1 MTEGDSRADLTPLQS
16 FVADVQQ
23 VRIAR
28 KFTLKSLGIAT
39 GYSESYVCKV
49 EKGVLIPSDKFAM
62 GCDRAFGTGTLFTRQ
77 LRRALA
83 SDHPSWFAPY
93 IQLELRA
100 AEILDY
106 STMFIMGM
114 LQTEEYARATLRA
127 YHPRDGQAVLESRV
141 AGRIRRYEV
150 MERPSPPLLWVVL
163 HEACLHTQVG
173 GREVMAAQLERLV
186 AEAAGPHVTLQVL
199 PFAAGS
205 PVTGAPFTVLTF
217 KDGPSVVQSEGGPLG
232 GRLSEDPKTVANA
245 HQVYHRLR
253 ADALSPDASVAR
265 IKSMLK
271 EYTE

>member
-1 MTEGDSRADLTPLQS
+1 MAEDEPRADLTPVQS

-23 VRIAR
+23 VRLAR
-28 KFTLKSLGIAT
+28 NFTLKSLGIAT

-49 EKGVLIPSDKFAM
+49 ETGVMVPSEKFAV
-62 GCDRAFGTGTLFTRQ
+62 GCDRAFGTGTLFVRQ

-93 IQLELRA
+93 VQLELRA
-100 AEILDY
+100 TDILDY
-106 STMFIMGM
+106 SAMYVMGM
-114 LQTEEYARATLRA
+114 LQTEGYARATLRA
-127 YHPRDGQAVLESRV
+127 YHPRDEQSVLENRV

-150 MERPSPPLLWVVL
+150 MEKADPPLLWVVL
-163 HEACLHTQVG
+163 HEACLHTMVG

-199 PFAAGS
+199 PFSA
-205 PVTGAPFTVLTF
+205 GAPITGTAFTVLTF
-217 KDGPSVVQSEGGPLG
+217 SEGPSVVHTEGGPLG
-232 GRLSEDPKTVANA
+232 GRLNEDPKTVANA
-245 HQVYHRLR
+245 QQFYHRLQ